1 MFIRSFTYKVNR
13 LSLTA
18 SRNWRDI
25 TKCYLPGNKLILT
38 LLTCSPLLLT
48 LQTKMYSESH
58 LLLSLP
64 IQMMYVCLSHMTD
77 LLLAHAMRC
86 ISKNSVFP
94 VFAAALEL
102 NCSDKYSLNFG
113 ACNAEGH
120 HFMVQV
126 LPSHSVNLAQT
137 AKSLRK
143 GSNWKNA
150 N

>member
-1 MFIRSFTYKVNR
+1 MQ
-13 LSLTA
+13 
-18 SRNWRDI
+18 
-25 TKCYLPGNKLILT
+25 
-38 LLTCSPLLLT
+38 CS
-48 LQTKMYSESH
+48 
-58 LLLSLP
+58 
-64 IQMMYVCLSHMTD
+64 
-77 LLLAHAMRC
+77 C
-86 ISKNSVFP
+86 ISQNSVFP

-102 NCSDKYSLNFG
+102 NCSDKYSLNLR

-126 LPSHSVNLAQT
+126 LPSRSVNLAQT